1 MALKF
6 DITGDNSNFI
16 HSMQESRD
24 CVHNTA
30 RDIEASGRSI
40 DEVFSGIGKT
50 VTAAF
55 SITTAAAFVK
65 KIYEVRSYFQDIESS
80 MVVFLGNQEKA
91 AKFTKDLKDYAWYNM
106 FEFSDLAD
114 ASKQLIAYGNDVDK
128 ISGKGG
134 ILDQLS
140 NIATATKQPLMDL
153 VNLWNKAKGT
163 GKVDANAMESWA
175 NKGLVLRDVLQEIG
189 ETVNGNTVS
198 FEQLQM
204 AIQHVTDEGG
214 MFAGIMD
221 QMMPNLSSSWGQL
234 QDDLDSMF
242 NEIGE
247 SMQGAFKG
255 GIELASTLVANY
267 EKIGTTVASLIS
279 VYGVYKAA
287 VLTVNLVEKLMVKWT
302 ALEQEAHLMNSL
314 ATEAEIAAKGKATVA
329 TVLLQHAQS
338 ALNATMMA
346 NPFVLVATAIAA
358 MVAALIYARKSAISA
373 EDAINDLNDSVQELN
388 DLDEEQRSVKSLCD
402 EYDSLSGKAERSA
415 DETARLL
422 QVTQELAGYLPTA
435 IKSYDEYGNAID
447 INTKAVRDELD
458 RRREEAAKVAK
469 DAKNEAERQL
479 AILNGQL
486 ATARNV
492 FQNGQVTVRHDK
504 INASGFQQTTYTT
517 REATEAEVSQAA
529 KDAQDL
535 EKKIDSLKES
545 IGNFDK
551 TINGYYDHLND
562 FSGKLST
569 LSIEQVKEVQE
580 ALNKAIADNDKGVLT
595 VGDFFSFDF
604 TGMSDEFMADALKKV
619 TSKLPQKGTE
629 TQDKT
634 ADKIA
639 DEKNKLKEL
648 IRDAGRAMQDAQDD
662 MQSKIT
668 DATIAAM
675 DEGEA
680 KVKAARAKANQDEL
694 DDIETQRENAIR
706 KYIESQKKI
715 FDQKEKIKKTQDS
728 KYKVQ
733 YFDES
738 TVDLTEINKMY
749 DELANLTAQ
758 RQLKD
763 ITREELESMRDYLKE
778 YGTLQERRL
787 ALQKEYDEKIA
798 SSRNEWERRSLEKE
812 RDEAIESMRLT
823 ALEAEIDWT
832 TMFDHI
838 GNAFRDEIEVSID
851 KLNQFIK
858 SDEFKKLDATNKR
871 QYIDMRNTLQE
882 KVGPGV
888 GTFDFSIYNRI
899 GEDLKSYQDA
909 IKQSELAHREHE
921 QAIKDLER
929 AEKELEEATTD
940 DEKARKQVA
949 VYHATQAV
957 QTTGEQQR
965 QADSNLV
972 DTQDNLRNSTE
983 QAQSALDNFSDALD
997 TMSNGTLKGFAD
1009 GIVNLIAALKGTKGE
1024 GLSGLGKAGGI
1035 IGAILAIID
1044 AVGDDFV
1051 GFVDDL
1057 FDRIINAIVSI
1068 LDSLIVSITDVD
1080 KGWLSS
1086 FAQSLLQNVFKLIA
1100 AVIQETILNVTARA
1114 FGLGD
1119 LLDFSG
1125 DSDETLE
1132 EDIEQL
1138 TASNEALKY
1147 SIDSLSEKMMQGAV
1161 VDAEQLYEEQK
1172 AMLEQS
1178 MANVRSMMD
1187 RSAGAYSN
1195 GFLGIGGEHSSGY
1208 FVNEGIS
1215 EDEWNR
1221 VSAVIGRTIDSAGA
1235 FIGLTSEEMHK
1246 VKEQLPDIY
1255 GHIKDLANDGYKD
1268 AAQYMD
1274 EYVEYWKQLEQLE
1287 GQYFEKLT
1295 STTFDSVED
1304 QFTSTLMNMDSEAE
1318 DFADDF
1324 EKMMQKAMVNSF
1336 ASEQIKPLLQKWYKA
1351 FASYM
1356 GPDGKIDEAE
1366 MQKLR
1371 ESGGTYYDYET
1382 GRNEQFQSWND
1393 LVQMGLTWRDS
1404 MMQAFGWSGGSEEQ
1418 KVTSKG
1424 YQAMSQELGAS
1435 LEGRFTTLVIT
1446 GENIAAQMIVVT
1458 GQISDMRVICE
1469 SSNGYLEEIRN
1480 MFILANGYL
1489 EDIYKYSKQI
1499 YTDFSE
1505 KLDEIATNTK

>member
-1 MALKF
+1 
-6 DITGDNSNFI
+6 
-16 HSMQESRD
+16 MQESRD

-80 MVVFLGNQEKA
+80 MVVFLGSQEKA
-91 AKFTKDLKDYAWYNM
+91 AKFTKNLKDYAWYNM

-255 GIELASTLVANY
+255 GIEFASTLVANY
-267 EKIGTTVASLIS
+267 KDVIDVISTLVGIYGTYRVALFTLNTLEKAH
-279 VYGVYKAA
+279 AA
-287 VLTVNLVEKLMVKWT
+287 YI
-302 ALEQEAHLMNSL
+302 ALEETAHIQNAL
-314 ATEAEIAAKGKATVA
+314 ATEADIAVKGKATVA
-329 TVLLQHAQS
+329 TVLFQKAQA
-338 ALNATMMA
+338 ALNATLLS
-346 NPFVLVATAIAA
+346 NPYVLVAAAIAA
-358 MVAALIYARKSAISA
+358 LVGSMIYLATNVKSTQEVI
-373 EDAINDLNDSVQELN
+373 DDLNDSVS
-388 DLDEEQRSVKSLCD
+388 DMKDMKEETSEVASLAD
-402 EYDSLSGKAERSA
+402 EYDNLKSKAELSA
-415 DETARLL
+415 DESARLL
-422 QVTQELAGYLPTA
+422 QITQQLAGYLPTA
-435 IKSYDEYGNAID
+435 ISNFDEYGNAID
-447 INTKAVRDELD
+447 INTEAVR
-458 RRREEAAKVAK
+458 EEIEQRNQDLKAIMQGRL
-469 DAKNEAERQL
+469 NEAMSRRQEVEEQMQRNRD
-479 AILNGQL
+479 ILSTGMVTWRANGQDVSAE
-486 ATARNV
+486 ATAEEKQKAMERLEQLRGEYSTLNS
-492 FQNGQVTVRHDK
+492 T
-504 INASGFQQTTYTT
+504 I
-517 REATEAEVSQAA
+517 REANKVVT
-529 KDAQDL
+529 
-535 EKKIDSLKES
+535 
-545 IGNFDK
+545 
-551 TINGYYDHLND
+551 GYYDNLNA
-562 FSGKLST
+562 FTGALSDKN
-569 LSIEQVKEVQE
+569 IEQLQQIKT
-580 ALNKAIADNDKGVLT
+580 ALEEQIKSGDKGVLT
-595 VGDFFSFDF
+595 VGDFFTYDF
-604 TGMSDEFMADALKKV
+604 SGKSDEFISEALSEISK
-619 TSKLPQKGTE
+619 KLPQKGTE

-634 ADKIA
+634 GDKIT

-648 IRDAGRAMQDAQDD
+648 IRDAGRDMQDAQDD

-749 DELANLTAQ
+749 DELANLTAR

-838 GNAFRDEIEVSID
+838 GAAFRDEIEVSID

-882 KVGPGV
+882 KIGPGV

-899 GEDLKSYQDA
+899 GENLQSYQDA
-909 IKQSELAHREHE
+909 IKQSEMAHMEHE
-921 QAIKDLER
+921 QAIKDLQQ
-929 AEKELEEATTD
+929 AEKELEEATSD

-1057 FDRIINAIVSI
+1057 FDGIINAIVSI
-1068 LDSLIVSITDVD
+1068 IDSLIVSITDVD

-1086 FAQSLLQNVFKLIA
+1086 FAQSLLKNVFKLIA

-1161 VDAEQLYEEQK
+1161 VDAEKLYKEQK

-1178 MANVRSMMD
+1178 ISNVQSMMN

-1195 GFLGIGGEHSSGY
+1195 GYLGIGGEHSSGY

-1246 VKEQLPDIY
+1246 VAEQLPDIY

-1274 EYVEYWKQLEQLE
+1274 EYIEYWKQLQQLE

-1382 GRNEQFQSWND
+1382 GRNEEFQSWND
-1393 LVQMGLTWRDS
+1393 LVQMGMNWRDS
-1404 MMQAFGWSGGSEEQ
+1404 MMEAFGWSGGSEEQ

-1499 YTDFSE
+1499 YTDFSD
-1505 KLDEIATNTK
+1505 KLNEIATNTK